1 MPDDTPAETNEVQ
14 QRILAEL
21 SALADGTLDHARH
34 ADVEARIAASPEL
47 SSLYERERRV
57 VELLHEAR
65 STDRAPASLRARIDA
80 QRPPRPA
87 RARRRVGY
95 GGAFAGALAAVV
107 LALVLI
113 LPGGSPGAPSV
124 SQAAALAGLGPAL
137 AAPQPDPT
145 SPAKLE
151 TGVEEVYFPNWS
163 DRFNS
168 PATGERTDR
177 LNGRMAV
184 TVYYSWRGKELAYT
198 IVGAPVLSTP
208 AARVTTMGGIR
219 LHTLTQQGRTVVTWR
234 RAGHTCVLSATGV
247 PAVVL
252 QRLAAWEAPRRQVSP
267 NL

>member
-1 MPDDTPAETNEVQ
+1 MSTPADNPAEINELEP
-14 QRILAEL
+14 RTLAEL
-21 SALADGTLDHARH
+21 SALADGTLDSARRS
-34 ADVEARIAASPEL
+34 VVQARIAASPEL

-65 STDRAPASLRARIDA
+65 SADRAPASLRARIEA
-80 QRPPRPA
+80 QRPSRPA
-87 RARRRVGY
+87 RARRRAGY

-113 LPGGSPGAPSV
+113 LPAGSPGAPSV
-124 SQAAALAGLGPAL
+124 SQAAGLAGLGPVL
-137 AAPQPDPT
+137 AAPQADP
-145 SPAKLE
+145 SLPAKLE
-151 TGVEEVYFPNWS
+151 TGVEDVYFPNWS

-168 PATGERTDR
+168 PATGERTDHI
-177 LNGRMAV
+177 NGRVAV

-208 AARVTTMGGIR
+208 AAQVTTFDGIR
-219 LHTLTQQGRTVVTWR
+219 LHTLHQQGRTVVTWR

-252 QRLAAWEAPRRQVSP
+252 QRLAAWEAPSASA
-267 NL
+267 